1 MCCYRR
7 DAKIYLYFKLERE
20 KEKYSVLQIDTG
32 RSEGM
37 KKERFNKA
45 PAVAKLTDFLLSITT
60 ELFAFLK
67 KFHPF
72 PSGDRPALI
81 SCDLTVHKILRER
94 ERGRK

>member
-1 MCCYRR
+1 MPVG
-7 DAKIYLYFKLERE
+7 L
-20 KEKYSVLQIDTG
+20 
-32 RSEGM
+32 

-45 PAVAKLTDFLLSITT
+45 RAVATLADFLLSITT

-94 ERGRK
+94 EREGENSTSRKGWAPDIKSFCSSRNDKLH